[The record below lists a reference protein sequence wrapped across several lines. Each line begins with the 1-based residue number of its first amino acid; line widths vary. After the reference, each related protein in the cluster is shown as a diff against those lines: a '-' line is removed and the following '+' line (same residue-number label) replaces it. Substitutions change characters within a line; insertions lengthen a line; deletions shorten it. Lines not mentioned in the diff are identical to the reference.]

1 MKKKD
6 YTRVKEVLDDALA
19 GFRHRIGTKLQREV
33 VRRGSLKFV
42 HKTDF
47 PSVRQPDES
56 PREAYYTIMFMRE
69 FVRDASELDLP
80 DKLVQWRDNLCDTND
95 PQAIPAEFGRIQQKI
110 ATTIQRD
117 VVTKEGIFFQGLV
130 EMTKH
135 EIESCLRAL
144 CDERPFMTLKGV
156 QPFPPQQPLTKK
168 LEKEKL
174 AKKQKK

>member
-1 MKKKD
+1 
-6 YTRVKEVLDDALA
+6 
-19 GFRHRIGTKLQREV
+19 
-33 VRRGSLKFV
+33 
-42 HKTDF
+42 
-47 PSVRQPDES
+47 
-56 PREAYYTIMFMRE
+56 MFMRK

-95 PQAIPAEFGRIQQKI
+95 PQAIPAEFSRIQQKI
-110 ATTIQRD
+110 ATIIQRD

-130 EMTKH
+130 EMSKH
-135 EIESCLRAL
+135 EIESCLRAQ

-156 QPFPPQQPLTKK
+156 LPFPSQQPMTEKLEKEK